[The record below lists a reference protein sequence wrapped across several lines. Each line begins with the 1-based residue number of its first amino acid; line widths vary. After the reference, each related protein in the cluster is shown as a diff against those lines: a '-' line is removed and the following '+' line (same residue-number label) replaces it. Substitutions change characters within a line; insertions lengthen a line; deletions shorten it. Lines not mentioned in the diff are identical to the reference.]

1 MNKLLTTLTVGAVA
15 VSSANAQTFCGKT
28 EIDITANIT
37 TSTTWTA
44 DNVYNLTQ
52 QIYVLPGATLTI
64 EAGTLVASDTNVG
77 GSLAVSRGAQIFILG
92 ENGAPVIMTS
102 KADVATWS
110 GNCDARTGVWR
121 EAANE
126 WGNLTVMGDAYISE
140 NAIAANT
147 PFPSAGNF
155 ANMEGLVPPPGQ
167 TWAQYGGGNDNDDS
181 GVINYLSLRYGGRVV
196 GLNNELNGLSLGGI
210 GRGTDI
216 DFVEVMNNVDDG
228 VEVWGGTVDLKHLS
242 IWNIGDDSL
251 DIDQGWRGLCQFLLI
266 VQGYSLDASQGSG
279 VGDNACETDGAED
292 SFYQPRTRAQVVN
305 ATVIGQ
311 PLDGDGLT
319 AWRDNAGLQYT
330 HSIFMDGGEQ
340 VIRFDNDDGDGAQGY
355 GAMGTE
361 PWEQHWTTGANTFP
375 IVNAPGNPAAFYQS
389 QAPGKNVIDF
399 EDNVFFNNNAS
410 SAYTEAIARGVFNPS
425 NNNVV
430 TMNSPIASIVR
441 APEVQRGGRRMVRV
455 ISLDPEATNDAADAA
470 VPVQPI
476 GSLDSVDYRGAFSPD
491 TEGSWLCGWSA
502 SSAFGFVDDDCIG
515 AGYGLQDTNPNS
527 TGLKGKIAAWGST
540 SVSDNDLTI
549 EARDLPRNAFGF
561 ALNAPDRGLL
571 INPGGSS
578 GNILLGGPVGRFQQ
592 AVASSGPEGIIT
604 LDVDVTMI
612 PRPSPQFV
620 AIQPGETWRFQFWH
634 RDSAGGSA
642 TSNFTSA
649 VEVTFD

>member
-1 MNKLLTTLTVGAVA
+1 MKKLLTTLSVGAVA
-15 VSSANAQTFCGKT
+15 VSAANAQTFCGKP
-28 EIDITANIT
+28 EIDVTANIT

-140 NAIAANT
+140 NAIASNT
-147 PFPSAGNF
+147 PDPNAGNF

-167 TWAQYGGGNDNDDS
+167 TWAQYGGGNDDDDS
-181 GVINYLSLRYGGRVV
+181 GVINFLSLRYGGRVI

-216 DFVEVMNNVDDG
+216 DFVEIMNNVDDG
-228 VEVWGGTVDLKHLS
+228 VEIWGGTVDLKHVS

-251 DIDQGWRGLCQFLLI
+251 DVDQGWRGIVQFLLI

-319 AWRDNAGLQYT
+319 AWRDNAGVQYT

-340 VIRFDNDDGDGAQGY
+340 VVRFDNDDGDGAQGY

-361 PWEQHWTTGANTFP
+361 SWEDHWTTNAGTFP
-375 IVNAPGNPAAFYQS
+375 IVNAPANPGDFYTNQNTS
-389 QAPGKNVIDF
+389 FNVIDF
-399 EDNVFFNNNAS
+399 QDNVFFNNNAS
-410 SAYTEAIARGVFNPS
+410 SAYTEAIARGVFSPG
-425 NNNVV
+425 NNNLV
-430 TMNSPIASIVR
+430 TMNSPIESIVR
-441 APEVQRGGRRMVRV
+441 APEVIRGGRRMVRV
-455 ISLDPEATNDAADAA
+455 ISLDPAPANDAVLSTNTVASNGTLD
-470 VPVQPI
+470 PVN
-476 GSLDSVDYRGAFSPD
+476 YRGAFSPA
-491 TEGSWLCGWSA
+491 TANNWLCGWSA
-502 SSAFGFVDDDCIG
+502 SNAFGFVDGDCIG
-515 AGYGLQDTNPNS
+515 TGYGLQDVNANA
-527 TGLKGKIAAWGST
+527 TGQKGKISASGSST
-540 SVSDNDLTI
+540 VADNDLQLQ
-549 EARDLPRNAFGF
+549 ARDLPRNTFGF
-561 ALNAPDRGLL
+561 FLNAPDRGF
-571 INPGGSS
+571 IANPGGSA
-578 GNILLGGPVGRFQQ
+578 GNILLGGPIGRFQQ
-592 AVASSGPEGIIT
+592 AVANSGVDGVIS
-604 LDVDVTMI
+604 LDVDVNMI
-612 PRPSPQFV
+612 PRPNPNFV
-620 AIQPGETWRFQFWH
+620 AIMPGETWRFQLWS
-634 RDSAGGSA
+634 RDSAGGAA
-642 TSNFTSA
+642 TSNFTTA
-649 VEVTFD
+649 VEITFD

>member
-1 MNKLLTTLTVGAVA
+1 MNKLLSTLTVGAIA
-15 VSSANAQTFCGKT
+15 ASSANAQMLCGKP
-28 EIDITANIT
+28 EIDVTTNIT

-64 EAGTLVASDTNVG
+64 EAGTLIASDTNVG

-110 GNCDARTGVWR
+110 GTCDPRTGMWR
-121 EAANE
+121 ETANE
-126 WGNLTVMGDAYISE
+126 WGNLTIMGDAYISE
-140 NAIAANT
+140 NAIASNT
-147 PFPSAGNF
+147 PAPNAGNF

-181 GVINYLSLRYGGRVV
+181 GVVNYLSLRYGGRVV
-196 GLNNELNGLSLGGI
+196 GLNNELNGFSLGGV

-228 VEVWGGTVDLKHLS
+228 VEVWGGTVNLKHLS

-279 VGDNACETDGAED
+279 VGDNACELDGAED
-292 SFYQPRTRAQVVN
+292 SFYQPRTRTQIVN

-319 AWRDNAGLQYT
+319 AWRDNAGAQFT
-330 HSIFMDGGEQ
+330 HSIFMDCGEQ

-355 GAMGTE
+355 GAMGTGS
-361 PWEQHWTTGANTFP
+361 WEDHWNAVASTFP
-375 IVNAPGNPAAFYQS
+375 IVNAPANPSMFYLS
-389 QAPGKNVIDF
+389 QGSSKNVIDF

-410 SAYTEAIARGVFNPS
+410 SAYTEAIARGVFNPA
-425 NNNVV
+425 NDNVV
-430 TMNSPIASIVR
+430 TMDSPIASIAR

-455 ISLDPEATNDAADAA
+455 LSLDPTPANDAVLAA
-470 VPVQPI
+470 APVVSN
-476 GSLDSVDYRGAFSPD
+476 GVLDPVNYRGAFSPS
-491 TEGSWLCGWSA
+491 TAGSWLCGWSA
-502 SSAFGFVDDDCIG
+502 SSAFGFVDDDCLG
-515 AGYGLQDTNPNS
+515 AGYGLQESARNS
-527 TGLKGKIAAWGST
+527 TGQKGKLTVYGST
-540 SVSDNDLTI
+540 SVAANDVLL
-549 EARDLPRNAFGF
+549 EARDLPRFAFGV
-561 ALNAPDRGLL
+561 AITAPDRGVTA
-571 INPGGSS
+571 NPGGSS
-578 GNILLGGPVGRFQQ
+578 GNLLLGGPVGYFHQVPVN
-592 AVASSGPEGIIT
+592 AGLEGVISVN
-604 LDVDVTMI
+604 VDLNML
-612 PRPSPQFV
+612 PRPNGQFV
-620 AIQPGETWRFQFWH
+620 SVQPGETWRFQVWH
-634 RDSAGGSA
+634 RDFVSGSP
-642 TSNFTSA
+642 TSNFTTA
-649 VEVTFD
+649 VEITFD